1 MWRPL
6 YAAAWRARGQRT
18 DCMKDDEELSEAEVA
33 SQLVERI
40 HQGEVNA
47 EGELVAR
54 YSNGLLF
61 MLQRTCG
68 DPSLAEDLHQ
78 EAFRIVLTRLRSR
91 GLEEPGGLSGYL
103 RGTARNLLIADRR
116 KQARRK
122 TEADHDQV
130 VATADTRQGQA
141 HTVLRHEE
149 ASIVH
154 RLIDEMPGERDRQ
167 LLYRFYIAEEEKE
180 QICDDLG
187 LTSLH
192 FNRVLF
198 RARQRFKDL
207 WTRFE
212 RRQRLLQNP

>member
-1 MWRPL
+1 
-6 YAAAWRARGQRT
+6 
-18 DCMKDDEELSEAEVA
+18 MKEDQALSEAEVA

-40 HQGEVNA
+40 QRGEVEA

-54 YSNGLLF
+54 YSSGLLF
-61 MLQRTCG
+61 MLQRTSG
-68 DPSLAEDLHQ
+68 DPALAEDLHQ

-91 GLEEPGGLSGYL
+91 GLDEPGGLSGYL

-116 KQARRK
+116 KNARRK

-130 VATADTRQGQA
+130 VATPDTRDGQA
-141 HTVLRHEE
+141 HKVLRREE
-149 ASIVH
+149 ANIVH
-154 RLIDEMPGERDRQ
+154 RLIEEMSAERDRQ
-167 LLYRFYIAEEEKE
+167 LLYRFYIAEEDKE

-187 LTSLH
+187 LSSLH